1 MVINLIYG
9 GGLLQEKKITWFN
22 SWLLLTV
29 AQQTDLQLSRRLQKD
44 SITISG
50 KVIFINPFLY
60 WRRFDNNTDRWLREP
75 GQLGEEQINL
85 NRARFYPEVDWT
97 FLKEEE
103 RIIKDAAV
111 EMFLKTLELI
121 GTFHPQLT
129 AGQLLEVERKMAV
142 TKKKS
147 FERWVEKSFR
157 KKINQASKER
167 NRFARER
174 FIRGWREWLTLETTH
189 QAFLPFAAVI
199 VMSIFAGWS
208 IGISNN
214 SCTPYFPTSETSILK

>member
-1 MVINLIYG
+1 M
-9 GGLLQEKKITWFN
+9 
-22 SWLLLTV
+22 TV
-29 AQQTDLQLSRRLQKD
+29 AQQPDLQLSRRLQND
-44 SITISG
+44 SITFSG
-50 KVIFINPFLY
+50 KVVYINPFLY
-60 WRRFDNNTDRWLREP
+60 WRRFDSNTDRWLREP

-97 FLKEEE
+97 FLGEEE
-103 RIIKDAAV
+103 RIIKEAAV

-121 GTFHPQLT
+121 GTFHPHLT

-157 KKINQASKER
+157 KKINEASKER

-189 QAFLPFAAVI
+189 QAFLPFVAII

-214 SCTPYFPTSETSILK
+214 SCTPYFPTSEKGILK